1 MRLLFVLLLLGL
13 SGRVIAQRDEKT
25 VILNHADSLVGR
37 EINGE
42 RARELI
48 GNVWLTQG
56 SIVVRCQRAVQY
68 LTSNKVA
75 LEGEV
80 EVLDSTMRMV
90 GNRGMYY
97 GDDRV
102 AEAFERVM
110 VEDGS
115 MTLKARYGK
124 YFIREKKAFFRD
136 QVVVEDSGS
145 VLSADSLEYFRID
158 QHSIASGNVV
168 IANMSNRMTI
178 FGDHFEDFRQR
189 KYSIMTGHPKVLEV
203 DTVSGGKLDTLVV
216 RSGMMESY
224 RDSLERLVATD
235 SVRIIRNELTAE
247 AGSSILYTKQDS
259 IVLRS
264 KPFVWYTVDRSQENQ
279 VSGDSIFIKLFKRRL
294 ETVHV
299 CGDADA
305 ISRADSQYVKR
316 FNQMTGQE
324 ITMRFAENKLRRID
338 VDRTATSLYYL
349 FDGRTPNGV
358 NRTSGDHVTI
368 TFSNGAIDKIK
379 VIAGPEGKYYPE
391 RLVKNKEAG
400 FNLPGFQW
408 REDRPKR

>member
-1 MRLLFVLLLLGL
+1 MSNRRPVKPTLSFAPSRVRFLFLAAFLAL
-13 SGRVIAQRDEKT
+13 SCTALARQSEKT

-48 GNVWLTQG
+48 GNVKLTQG
-56 SIVVRCQRAVQY
+56 SIVVSCRRAVQY

-80 EVLDSTMRMV
+80 EVIDSTMRMV

-97 GDDRV
+97 GDERI

-110 VEDGS
+110 VEDRS
-115 MTLKARYGK
+115 TTLKAKYAK
-124 YFIREKKAFFRD
+124 YFIKEKKAFFRD

-145 VLSADSLEYFRID
+145 VLHADSLEYFRID
-158 QHSIASGNVV
+158 QHSIASGNVA
-168 IANMSNRMTI
+168 ITNPSNRMTI
-178 FGDHFEDFRQR
+178 FGNHFEDFKQR
-189 KYSIMTGHPKVLEV
+189 KYSTMTGRPKVVEV

-216 RSGMMESY
+216 TSRVMESY

-235 SVRIIRNELTAE
+235 SVKIVRNELSAE
-247 AGSSILYTKQDS
+247 AGASIFYTKQDS
-259 IVLRS
+259 ITLRD
-264 KPFVWYTVDRSQENQ
+264 KPFVWYTVARSQENQ
-279 VSGDSIFIKLFKRRL
+279 LSGDSIFIKLLKRRL

-299 CGDADA
+299 RGNAGA
-305 ISRADSQYVKR
+305 ISRADSLEVKR

-324 ITMRFAENKLRRID
+324 ITMRFADNKLQRID
-338 VDRTATSLYYL
+338 VDRTATSLHYL
-349 FDGRTPNGV
+349 FDGKTPNGV

-368 TFSNGAIDKIK
+368 
-379 VIAGPEGKYYPE
+379 
-391 RLVKNKEAG
+391 
-400 FNLPGFQW
+400 
-408 REDRPKR
+408 